1 MSIRFLKS
9 IHIPFFRFIYLIS
22 CVCETEACMVL
33 KVRARIGFHATVVRW
48 LWGIMW
54 VRESEHEC
62 IAKAAVVLNLLA
74 TSNFAPDL
82 TKMFYPVLCV
92 SVCLFIY
99 RSLCLYVY
107 LSLPV
112 CVCLYVCLSVCI
124 YLWVSLSVC
133 VWPVHREPPA
143 PFLNSNYLVPIISH
157 TILGPSHP
165 GLKLLS

>member
-1 MSIRFLKS
+1 
-9 IHIPFFRFIYLIS
+9 
-22 CVCETEACMVL
+22 
-33 KVRARIGFHATVVRW
+33 
-48 LWGIMW
+48 MW

-124 YLWVSLSVC
+124 YL
-133 VWPVHREPPA
+133 
-143 PFLNSNYLVPIISH
+143 
-157 TILGPSHP
+157 
-165 GLKLLS
+165 